1 MPNSQPTHRSIP
13 ISQLSREDLQRFDRP
28 LLYQANQKAFWLT
41 SGGVALFGALV
52 IGALASKLGSMG
64 VVFVA
69 AAAAWFV
76 LATTIV
82 IRQIVRARGLPIRA
96 GLYAIGHE
104 IIDATGHELKIY
116 SPLDAPPKI
125 TLTHFNRENYGYLYT
140 RVKIAT
146 RTRTFRFNVHGEEL
160 ARTSTDALLG
170 NLGAA
175 HALVHTQGP
184 MAIRPYELAF
194 AR

>member
-1 MPNSQPTHRSIP
+1 MPTNTTHRSIS
-13 ISQLSREDLQRFDRP
+13 ISQLSREDLQRFERP
-28 LLYQANQKAFWLT
+28 ILYQANQKAFWLA

-82 IRQIVRARGLPIRA
+82 IRQVVRARGLPIRA

-104 IIDATGHELKIY
+104 LIDATGHQLKIY
-116 SPLDAPPKI
+116 APLDSPPKV
-125 TLTHFNRENYGYLYT
+125 TVTHVNRENYGYLYT

-146 RTRTFRFNVHGEEL
+146 RSRTFRFNVHGEEL
-160 ARTSTDALLG
+160 ARVSTEALLG

-175 HALVHTQGP
+175 HALVHTQGA
-184 MAIRPYELAF
+184 MAIRPYELAY
-194 AR
+194 AA